1 MSGICWVQ
9 GSLKKEPYSLNLAN
23 SYRSPDIVADVE
35 NGVKYLENYRDITTS
50 SQVSVLHYLL

>member
-1 MSGICWVQ
+1 MQ